1 MRTSIKLQRLINKTI
16 CYTRHEPILP
26 MRVGEEIK
34 MEKIYCIRESD
45 MPKFIKNIVKLNREA
60 LSKGCTL

>member
-1 MRTSIKLQRLINKTI
+1 MRTSIKIQRLINKSI

-26 MRVGEEIK
+26 MRVGEDIK

-45 MPKFIKNIVKLNREA
+45 MPKFIKNIVKLDKEIQKN
-60 LSKGCTL
+60 GCKL